1 MNKNKNGM
9 SCREVGP
16 TRGLG
21 RFNFVGVP
29 TTMSESAMATSMA
42 TMKEAETGAWEDEK
56 GEGGRSGG
64 SRSRSRAG
72 CGGEEEEAASNKWD
86 QAMCDAA
93 LIVAI
98 SEATEFILRKL
109 QRCWII
115 FEHYSCSCYFLLFF

>member
-1 MNKNKNGM
+1 M

-29 TTMSESAMATSMA
+29 TTVSPSVMTTMATMT
-42 TMKEAETGAWEDEK
+42 TMKEAGAEKDEEE
-56 GEGGRSGG
+56 EGGGDGG
-64 SRSRSRAG
+64 SGWAG
-72 CGGEEEEAASNKWD
+72 CGGKEKENNKWD

-109 QRCWII
+109 KRYWIYILI
-115 FEHYSCSCYFLLFF
+115 FLFLFFFLFLLLLFFRF